1 MAIPCA
7 EPGRLLRCVTQHPAH
22 LLSVQAGS
30 ATGSRGGS
38 KKWRDAV
45 CAPVAFGFKLLPAEG
60 QGDAGSNV
68 IAECH
73 GAHELCPAD
82 AKLLAG
88 SKSGRYNATT
98 PVGVRRRGGNVRLF
112 LVSQQP
118 HW

>member
-38 KKWRDAV
+38 KEWRDAV

-60 QGDAGSNV
+60 QGDPGSNV

-73 GAHELCPAD
+73 GPHKLCPPNPKFLPVPPPPSNLPHD
-82 AKLLAG
+82 PTGPAK
-88 SKSGRYNATT
+88 
-98 PVGVRRRGGNVRLF
+98 
-112 LVSQQP
+112 
-118 HW
+118 